1 MWLRVSKKNLSLIY
15 ALLKCVFLI
24 NKKSDLVVIKT
35 CHLNFFLH
43 LHGFLKKTKI
53 SQNYPFKKFSNFL
66 MLNDSKMTTLFNLLR
81 LRSFLLFAAIV
92 GTFSPLAAQDDQ
104 QVTVQTEK
112 IPTDNPLP
120 STTKEARKAA
130 LEAGKNA
137 NDLRKISL
145 MLAIAQDR
153 DRQAAEAMEDIR
165 SRRLRIEE
173 DLTDAEDNP
182 KSLTKKQRS
191 DLETQYKSLQKKEKL
206 AQKARLTANT
216 FLLEV
221 TQAVAAEPTKRAKF
235 IGTYERKHGPV
246 NDSKPAETL
255 PTDTYAT
262 TEIGKPQ
269 TVASVEEVQPT
280 TQTTPS
286 VSPSVSIE
294 NGSEMLSETAVSEVK
309 KKKERKPKKNE
320 SPRKVAEKEAK
331 KKSKK
336 AAKTSETSEIAAN
349 TEGSSAVPTE
359 RNQGTTEPSTENVT
373 VSETAIS
380 GGASMDDVVKTDKKP
395 SKNEGKAKKS
405 DKKSKKQAVESPQV
419 TLVNY
424 RNYDRTNDV
433 FMNSPAPECAIAFEG
448 KDEFT
453 GKSKRE
459 TSPTRFFTH
468 TDDLMRKA
476 LGDKDF
482 ITCDITGTK
491 VESSRYTYLNLTFTI
506 LSKDIQRTLGFLD
519 RGTPIIFV
527 LVNGTKVTLR
537 ANKTDIGVVDIDK
550 GTTTYK
556 AQLTAE
562 SITDITGSELDYVR
576 VNWSSGYEDYEVFD
590 VDVLKNLFNC
600 LYKK

>member
-1 MWLRVSKKNLSLIY
+1 
-15 ALLKCVFLI
+15 
-24 NKKSDLVVIKT
+24 
-35 CHLNFFLH
+35 
-43 LHGFLKKTKI
+43 
-53 SQNYPFKKFSNFL
+53 
-66 MLNDSKMTTLFNLLR
+66 MTTLFTLPH
-81 LRSFLLFAAIV
+81 LRSLLIFFAIV
-92 GTFSPLAAQDDQ
+92 GTFSSISAQDEQ
-104 QVTVQTEK
+104 QVNVQTEQTS
-112 IPTDNPLP
+112 TDNPQY
-120 STTKEARKAA
+120 STSKDARKAA
-130 LEAGKNA
+130 LEAQKNA

-182 KSLTKKQRS
+182 KNFTKKQRS

-206 AQKARLTANT
+206 AQKARSTANN

-235 IGTYERKHGPV
+235 IGTYERKFGPV
-246 NDSKPAETL
+246 NDSKPSEISASEVYAASET
-255 PTDTYAT
+255 P
-262 TEIGKPQ
+262 KPKA
-269 TVASVEEVQPT
+269 VAVADD
-280 TQTTPS
+280 TQTATENTPS
-286 VSPSVSIE
+286 VSASNTGE
-294 NGSEMLSETAVSEVK
+294 NAVENTSNTVLVDTK

-320 SPRKVAEKEAK
+320 SPKKIAEKEAK
-331 KKSKK
+331 KDNESPKNKKITPVFTEESTNRTLETSSEPVVESPVEPVVEPKKEVTKSAKSKPKKKTKK
-336 AAKTSETSEIAAN
+336 AAKTTDIASN
-349 TEGSSAVPTE
+349 TEGFFNSPIEQNVA
-359 RNQGTTEPSTENVT
+359 TTESLTDHKEVA
-373 VSETAIS
+373 ETAIN
-380 GGASMDDVVKTDKKP
+380 GGSAMDDVVKMDKK
-395 SKNEGKAKKS
+395 SKKS
-405 DKKSKKQAVESPQV
+405 DKKSKKEASEQPQA

-424 RNYDRTNDV
+424 RSYDRANDV

-453 GKSKRE
+453 GKTKRE
-459 TSPTRFFTH
+459 TAPARFFTH

-476 LGDKDF
+476 LLDKDF

-527 LVNGTKVTLR
+527 LVDGTKVTLR

-562 SITDITGSELDYVR
+562 SITDMTGSELDYIR